1 MPTLS
6 QEQKTDFQKRG
17 FIVLKN
23 YFDTDVVDQLSIW
36 LDELSQKAPDEGSE
50 AKYYEKSPISDEDL
64 LVRAEYLL
72 GEHNQEKTDLL
83 LNETTLS
90 CLEDL
95 FGEPPVLFKEKAN
108 YKLPGCRP
116 DKLHQDQAAGWNAYT
131 DFFISMAIVVDEN
144 RKDNAAISFMC
155 SGNYDK
161 SLMSDEWTP
170 LTMDDPPYQP
180 EDEYMLLEAQ
190 PGDVI
195 FFDSYVP
202 HGSPANVSE
211 SQRRNIYLTFNKASD
226 GDLRQQYYDDKWKS
240 YPPNQVST
248 ARTDVSFRV

>member
-1 MPTLS
+1 MSTLS
-6 QEQKTDFQKRG
+6 QEQIKDFHERG
-17 FIVLKN
+17 FIVLKGF
-23 YFDTDVVDQLSIW
+23 FDTEVVDRLSSW
-36 LDELSQKAPDEGSE
+36 LDELSRKAPDDGAE
-50 AKYYEKSPISDEDL
+50 AKYYEKSPISGEDL

-72 GEHNQEKTDLL
+72 GEHNPEITDLL
-83 LNETTLS
+83 LNERTLS
-90 CLEDL
+90 SLEDL
-95 FGEPPVLFKEKAN
+95 FGEAHVLFKEKAN

-131 DFFISMAIVVDEN
+131 DFYISMAIVVDEN

-161 SLMSDEWTP
+161 SLMSEEWTP
-170 LTMDDPPYQP
+170 LTMEDPPYQP

-190 PGDVI
+190 PGDVV

-202 HGSPANVSE
+202 HGSPANTSD

-240 YPPNQVST
+240 YPPNQLST
-248 ARTDVSFRV
+248 ARTDTSFRV

>member
-1 MPTLS
+1 MPILS
-6 QEQKTDFQKRG
+6 KEQKTDFQKRG

-23 YFDTDVVDQLSIW
+23 YFDTDVVNQLSDW
-36 LDELSQKAPDEGSE
+36 LNELSQKAPDEGSE
-50 AKYYEKSPISDEDL
+50 AKYYEKSPISDVDL

-72 GEHNQEKTDLL
+72 GEHNPEKTDLL

-90 CLEDL
+90 CLEEL

-161 SLMSDEWTP
+161 NLMSDEWTP

-190 PGDVI
+190 PGDVV

-202 HGSPANVSE
+202 HGSPANSSD

-226 GDLRQQYYDDKWKS
+226 GDLRQRYYDDKWES

-248 ARTDVSFRV
+248 ARTDTSFRV

>member
-1 MPTLS
+1 MQKLS
-6 QEQKTDFQKRG
+6 QEQKKDFQERG
-17 FIVLKN
+17 FIVLKGF
-23 YFDTDVVDQLSIW
+23 FDTEVVDRLSSW
-36 LDELSQKAPDEGSE
+36 LDELSQKAPGDGAE

-72 GEHNQEKTDLL
+72 GEHNPEITDLL
-83 LNETTLS
+83 LNERTLS
-90 CLEDL
+90 SLEDL
-95 FGEPPVLFKEKAN
+95 FGEAPVLFKEKAN

-131 DFFISMAIVVDEN
+131 DFYISMAIVVDEN
-144 RKDNAAISFMC
+144 RKDNAALSFMC

-190 PGDVI
+190 PGDVV

-202 HGSPANVSE
+202 HGSPANTSD

-248 ARTDVSFRV
+248 ARTDTSFRV

>member
-1 MPTLS
+1 MSTLS
-6 QEQKTDFQKRG
+6 QEQIKDFHERG
-17 FIVLKN
+17 FIVLKG
-23 YFDTDVVDQLSIW
+23 FFGIDVVDQLSSW
-36 LDELSQKAPDEGSE
+36 LDELSQKAPDDGSE

-72 GEHNQEKTDLL
+72 GEHNPEITKIL
-83 LNETTLS
+83 LNERTMAS
-90 CLEDL
+90 LEDL
-95 FGEPPVLFKEKAN
+95 FGETPVLFKEKAN

-131 DFFISMAIVVDEN
+131 DFYISMAIVVDEN
-144 RKDNAAISFMC
+144 RKDNAALSFMC

-161 SLMSDEWTP
+161 NLMSEEWTP

-190 PGDVI
+190 PGDVV

-202 HGSPANVSE
+202 HGSPANTSD
-211 SQRRNIYLTFNKASD
+211 SQRRNIYLTFNKESA
-226 GDLRQQYYDDKWKS
+226 GDLRQQYYDDKWET

-248 ARTDVSFRV
+248 SRTDTSFRV

>member
-6 QEQKTDFQKRG
+6 QEQITDFQKRG
-17 FIVLKN
+17 FIVLKK
-23 YFDTDVVDQLSIW
+23 YFNADVIDQLSRW

-72 GEHNQEKTDLL
+72 GEHNKRMTDLL
-83 LNETTLS
+83 LNETTLF
-90 CLEDL
+90 CLEEL

-190 PGDVI
+190 PGDVV

-202 HGSPANVSE
+202 HGSPANASD

-226 GDLRQQYYDDKWKS
+226 GDLRQRYYDDKWKS

-248 ARTDVSFRV
+248 ARTDSSFRV

>member
-1 MPTLS
+1 MSTLS
-6 QEQKTDFQKRG
+6 QEQKKDFQERG
-17 FIVLKN
+17 FIVLKGF
-23 YFDTDVVDQLSIW
+23 FDTEVVARLSSW
-36 LDELSQKAPDEGSE
+36 LDELSQKAPDDGAE

-72 GEHNQEKTDLL
+72 GKHNPEITDIL
-83 LNETTLS
+83 LNARTMS
-90 CLEDL
+90 SLEDL
-95 FGEPPVLFKEKAN
+95 FGEAPVLFKEKAN

-131 DFFISMAIVVDEN
+131 DFYISMAIVVDEN
-144 RKDNAAISFMC
+144 RKDNAALSFMC

-161 SLMSDEWTP
+161 SLMSEEWTP

-190 PGDVI
+190 PGDVV

-202 HGSPANVSE
+202 HGSPANTSD

-226 GDLRQQYYDDKWKS
+226 GDLRQQYYDDKWET

-248 ARTDVSFRV
+248 SRTDSSFRV

>member
-6 QEQKTDFQKRG
+6 ELQIKEFHERG
-17 FIVLKN
+17 FIVLRGF
-23 YFDTDVVDQLSIW
+23 FDADTVSRLSSW
-36 LDELSQKAPDEGSE
+36 LDELSRKAPAEGSE
-50 AKYYEKSPISDEDL
+50 AKYYEKSPISNEDL

-72 GEHNQEKTDLL
+72 GEHNPEETRLL

-95 FGEPPVLFKEKAN
+95 LGEPAVLFKEKAN

-116 DKLHQDQAAGWNAYT
+116 DKLHQDQAAGWNTYA
-131 DFFISMAIVVDEN
+131 DFFITMAIVIDEN
-144 RKDNAAISFMC
+144 RKENAAISFMC

-161 SLMSDEWTP
+161 SLMTEEWKP

-180 EDEYMLLEAQ
+180 ADEYMLLEAQ
-190 PGDVI
+190 PGDVV

-202 HGSPANVSE
+202 HGSPANTSD
-211 SQRRNIYLTFNKASD
+211 SQRRNLYLTFNKASD
-226 GDLRQQYYDDKWKS
+226 GDLRQQYYEDKWKS
-240 YPPNQVST
+240 YPPNQVSS
-248 ARTDVSFRV
+248 ARADSSFRV

>member
-1 MPTLS
+1 MSTLS
-6 QEQKTDFQKRG
+6 QEQIKDFHERG
-17 FIVLKN
+17 FIVLKGF
-23 YFDTDVVDQLSIW
+23 FDTEMIERLSSW
-36 LDELSQKAPDEGSE
+36 LDELSHKAPDDGAE

-72 GEHNQEKTDLL
+72 GEHNPEITDLL
-83 LNETTLS
+83 LNERTMSSLQ
-90 CLEDL
+90 DL
-95 FGEPPVLFKEKAN
+95 FGEAPVLFKEKAN

-131 DFFISMAIVVDEN
+131 DFYISMAIVVDEN

-161 SLMSDEWTP
+161 SLMSEEWTP

-190 PGDVI
+190 PGDVV

-202 HGSPANVSE
+202 HGSPANTSD

-226 GDLRQQYYDDKWKS
+226 GDLRQQYYDDKWET

-248 ARTDVSFRV
+248 SRTDSSFRV

>member
-23 YFDTDVVDQLSIW
+23 YFDTDVIDQLSTW

-90 CLEDL
+90 CLEEL

-190 PGDVI
+190 PGDVV

-202 HGSPANVSE
+202 HGSPANTSE
-211 SQRRNIYLTFNKASD
+211 HQRRNIYLTFNKASD

-248 ARTDVSFRV
+248 ARTDTSFRV

>member
-1 MPTLS
+1 MSILS
-6 QEQKTDFQKRG
+6 QEQIKDFHERG
-17 FIVLKN
+17 FIVLKG
-23 YFDTDVVDQLSIW
+23 YFDTEVVDRLSSW
-36 LDELSQKAPDEGSE
+36 LDELSKKAPDEGSE

-72 GEHNQEKTDLL
+72 GEHNPKITDLL
-83 LNETTLS
+83 LNERTLS
-90 CLEDL
+90 SLEDL
-95 FGEPPVLFKEKAN
+95 FGEAPVLFKEKAN

-131 DFFISMAIVVDEN
+131 DFYISMAIVVDEN

-161 SLMSDEWTP
+161 SLMSEEWTP

-190 PGDVI
+190 PGDVV

-202 HGSPANVSE
+202 HGSPANTSD

-240 YPPNQVST
+240 YPPNQLST
-248 ARTDVSFRV
+248 ARTDTSFRV

>member
-1 MPTLS
+1 MSTLS
-6 QEQKTDFQKRG
+6 QEQKKDFQERG
-17 FIVLKN
+17 FIVLKGF
-23 YFDTDVVDQLSIW
+23 FDTEVVDQLSSW
-36 LDELSQKAPDEGSE
+36 LDEISQKAPDDGAE

-72 GEHNQEKTDLL
+72 GEHNPEITDIL
-83 LNETTLS
+83 LNERTLS
-90 CLEDL
+90 SLEDL
-95 FGEPPVLFKEKAN
+95 FFFFSVLFKEKAN

-116 DKLHQDQAAGWNAYT
+116 DKLHQDQAAGWNAYA
-131 DFFISMAIVVDEN
+131 DFYISMAIVVDEN
-144 RKDNAAISFMC
+144 RKDNAALSFMC

-161 SLMSDEWTP
+161 SLMSEEWTP

-190 PGDVI
+190 PGDVV

-202 HGSPANVSE
+202 HGSPANTSD

-248 ARTDVSFRV
+248 ARTDTSFRV

>member
-6 QEQKTDFQKRG
+6 NQQIKEFHNRG
-17 FIVLKN
+17 FIVLKGFFN
-23 YFDTDVVDQLSIW
+23 TEAVDKLSKW
-36 LDELSQKAPDEGSE
+36 LEELSQKAPADSAE

-72 GEHNQEKTDLL
+72 GEHNPEISKLL
-83 LNETTLS
+83 LNESTLS
-90 CLEDL
+90 SLQDL
-95 FGEPPVLFKEKAN
+95 FGEPSILFKEKAN

-116 DKLHQDQAAGWNAYT
+116 DKLHQDQAAGWNTYT

-161 SLMSDEWTP
+161 SLMTEEWTP

-190 PGDVI
+190 PGDVV

-202 HGSPANVSE
+202 HGSPANTSD
-211 SQRRNIYLTFNKASD
+211 SQRRNIYLTFNKASA

-248 ARTDVSFRV
+248 AREDTSFRV

>member
-1 MPTLS
+1 MTTLS

-17 FIVLKN
+17 FIVLKH
-23 YFDTDVVDQLSIW
+23 YFDNDVVDQLSIW
-36 LDELSQKAPDEGSE
+36 LDELSQKAPNEGPE
-50 AKYYEKSPISDEDL
+50 AKYYEKSPTSVENL

-108 YKLPGCRP
+108 YKLPGCRA

-131 DFFISMAIVVDEN
+131 DFFISIAIVVDEN
-144 RKDNAAISFMC
+144 RKDNAALSFMC

-180 EDEYMLLEAQ
+180 EDEFMLLEAQ
-190 PGDVI
+190 PGDIV

-202 HGSPANVSE
+202 HGSPANTSE

-248 ARTDVSFRV
+248 ARTDTSFRV

>member
-1 MPTLS
+1 MSTLS
-6 QEQKTDFQKRG
+6 QEQKKDFQERG
-17 FIVLKN
+17 FIVLKGF
-23 YFDTDVVDQLSIW
+23 FDTEVVDQLSSW
-36 LDELSQKAPDEGSE
+36 LDEISQKAPDDGAE

-72 GEHNQEKTDLL
+72 GEHNPEITDLL
-83 LNETTLS
+83 LNERTLS
-90 CLEDL
+90 SLEDL
-95 FGEPPVLFKEKAN
+95 FGEAPVLFKEKAN

-131 DFFISMAIVVDEN
+131 DFYISMAIVVDEN
-144 RKDNAAISFMC
+144 RKDNAALSFMC

-161 SLMSDEWTP
+161 SLMSEEWTP
-170 LTMDDPPYQP
+170 LTMEDPPYQP

-190 PGDVI
+190 PGDVV

-202 HGSPANVSE
+202 HGSPANTSD

-226 GDLRQQYYDDKWKS
+226 GDLRQQYYDDKWES

-248 ARTDVSFRV
+248 ARSDTSFRV

>member
-1 MPTLS
+1 MSTLS
-6 QEQKTDFQKRG
+6 QEQIKDFHDRG
-17 FIVLKN
+17 FIVLKGF
-23 YFDTDVVDQLSIW
+23 FDTEVVEQLSSW
-36 LDELSQKAPDEGSE
+36 LDELSQKAPDDSAE

-72 GEHNQEKTDLL
+72 GEHNPEITDIL
-83 LNETTLS
+83 LNERTMS
-90 CLEDL
+90 SLEDL
-95 FGEPPVLFKEKAN
+95 FGEAPVLFKEKAN

-131 DFFISMAIVVDEN
+131 DFYISMAIVIDEN

-161 SLMSDEWTP
+161 SLMSEEWTP

-190 PGDVI
+190 PGDVV

-202 HGSPANVSE
+202 HGSPANTSD

-226 GDLRQQYYDDKWKS
+226 GDLRQQYYDDKWET

-248 ARTDVSFRV
+248 ARTDTSFRV

>member
-1 MPTLS
+1 MSTLS
-6 QEQKTDFQKRG
+6 QEQKKDFQERG
-17 FIVLKN
+17 FIVLKGF
-23 YFDTDVVDQLSIW
+23 FDTEVVDQLSSW
-36 LDELSQKAPDEGSE
+36 LDELSQKAPDDGPE

-72 GEHNQEKTDLL
+72 GEHNPEITDLL
-83 LNETTLS
+83 LNERTLS
-90 CLEDL
+90 SLEDL
-95 FGEPPVLFKEKAN
+95 FGEAPVLFKEKAN

-131 DFFISMAIVVDEN
+131 DFYISMAIVVDEN
-144 RKDNAAISFMC
+144 RKDNAALSFMC

-161 SLMSDEWTP
+161 SLMSEEWTP

-190 PGDVI
+190 PGDVV

-202 HGSPANVSE
+202 HGSPANTSD

-226 GDLRQQYYDDKWKS
+226 GDLRQQYYDDKWES

-248 ARTDVSFRV
+248 ARTDTSFRV

>member
-1 MPTLS
+1 MSTLS

-23 YFDTDVVDQLSIW
+23 NFDNDVVDQLSIW
-36 LDELSQKAPDEGSE
+36 LDELSQKAPDEGPE
-50 AKYYEKSPISDEDL
+50 AKYYEKSPISEENL

-72 GEHNQEKTDLL
+72 GGHNPEITDLL
-83 LNETTLS
+83 LNEKTLS
-90 CLEDL
+90 CLEEL

-144 RKDNAAISFMC
+144 RKDNAALSFMC

-161 SLMSDEWTP
+161 RLMSDEWTP
-170 LTMDDPPYQP
+170 LTMDDPPYEP

-190 PGDVI
+190 PGDIV

-202 HGSPANVSE
+202 HGSPANTSE

-248 ARTDVSFRV
+248 ARTDTSFRV

>member
-1 MPTLS
+1 MPALS
-6 QEQKTDFQKRG
+6 NQQIKEFHDRG
-17 FIVLKN
+17 FIVLKGFFN
-23 YFDTDVVDQLSIW
+23 ADAVNKLSTW
-36 LDELSQKAPDEGSE
+36 LEELSQKAPADSAE

-72 GEHNQEKTDLL
+72 GDNNPEISKLL
-83 LNETTLS
+83 LNESTLLS
-90 CLEDL
+90 LEDL
-95 FGEPPVLFKEKAN
+95 FGEPSILFKEKAN

-116 DKLHQDQAAGWNAYT
+116 DKLHQDQAAGWNTYT

-161 SLMSDEWTP
+161 SLMCEEWTP

-190 PGDVI
+190 PGDVV

-202 HGSPANVSE
+202 HGSPANTSD
-211 SQRRNIYLTFNKASD
+211 SQRRNIYLTFNKASA
-226 GDLRQQYYDDKWKS
+226 GDLRQQYYDDKWKN

-248 ARTDVSFRV
+248 ARKDTSFRV

>member
-17 FIVLKN
+17 FIVLKH
-23 YFDTDVVDQLSIW
+23 YFDNDVVDQLSIW
-36 LDELSQKAPDEGSE
+36 LDELSQKAPNEGPE
-50 AKYYEKSPISDEDL
+50 AKYYEKSPISVENL

-108 YKLPGCRP
+108 YKLPGCRA

-144 RKDNAAISFMC
+144 RKDNAALSFMC

-190 PGDVI
+190 PGDIV

-202 HGSPANVSE
+202 HGSPANTSE

-226 GDLRQQYYDDKWKS
+226 GDLRQRYYDDKWKS

-248 ARTDVSFRV
+248 ARIDTSFRV

>member
-23 YFDTDVVDQLSIW
+23 YFDTDVIDQLSTW

-90 CLEDL
+90 CLEEL

-190 PGDVI
+190 PGDVV

-202 HGSPANVSE
+202 HGSPANTSE
-211 SQRRNIYLTFNKASD
+211 HKRRNIYLTFNKASD

-248 ARTDVSFRV
+248 ARTDTSFRV

>member
-17 FIVLKN
+17 FIVLKH
-23 YFDTDVVDQLSIW
+23 YFDNDVVDQLSIW
-36 LDELSQKAPDEGSE
+36 LDELSQKAPNEGPE
-50 AKYYEKSPISDEDL
+50 AKYYEKSPISAENL

-108 YKLPGCRP
+108 YKLPGCRA

-144 RKDNAAISFMC
+144 RKDNAALSFMC

-190 PGDVI
+190 PGDIV

-202 HGSPANVSE
+202 HGSPANTSE

-248 ARTDVSFRV
+248 ARIDTSFKV

>member
-1 MPTLS
+1 MSTLS
-6 QEQKTDFQKRG
+6 QEQQKDFQERG
-17 FIVLKN
+17 FIVLKDF
-23 YFDTDVVDQLSIW
+23 FDTEVVDQLSSW
-36 LDELSQKAPDEGSE
+36 LDELSKKAPDEGSE
-50 AKYYEKSPISDEDL
+50 AKYYEKSPISDEDM

-72 GEHNQEKTDLL
+72 GKHNPEITELL
-83 LNETTLS
+83 LNDETLS
-90 CLEDL
+90 SLEDL
-95 FGEPPVLFKEKAN
+95 FGEAPVLFKEKAN

-131 DFFISMAIVVDEN
+131 DFYISMAIVVDEN
-144 RKDNAAISFMC
+144 RKDNAALSFMC

-190 PGDVI
+190 PGDVV

-202 HGSPANVSE
+202 HGSPANTSG

-226 GDLRQQYYDDKWKS
+226 GDLRQQYYDDKWES

-248 ARTDVSFRV
+248 ARTDTSFRV

>member
-1 MPTLS
+1 MPILS

-23 YFDTDVVDQLSIW
+23 YFGTDVVDQLSTW

-90 CLEDL
+90 CLEEL

-190 PGDVI
+190 PGDVV

-202 HGSPANVSE
+202 HGSPANTSE
-211 SQRRNIYLTFNKASD
+211 HQRRNIYLTFNKASD

-248 ARTDVSFRV
+248 ARTDTSFRV